1 MLMLFFWVL
10 ISSFLKFI
18 SKSIDLNGKKQNNEG
33 ASYFP
38 RLNSKI
44 HACINWSWNAKQISS
59 FINAF
64 DDPYVGAFTSIAG
77 SNLKI
82 HLKKSICI
90 EGPNKFHPYQSGI
103 IYRIEDNG
111 YYICAVDG
119 SLFVK
124 DIKIINDKNI
134 LSNFKLKIGDRLYS
148 SLKDIEKSLKTK
160 ISYNSEGLIIK
171 NNEN

>member
-1 MLMLFFWVL
+1 MCSDKFTAVTLHKIDEGIDTGNIILQKKIELPNYSITPLENDLLTNNLALELLKEF
-10 ISSFLKFI
+10 IEKFI

-38 RLNSKI
+38 RLNSNI

-77 SNLKI
+77 SKLKI

-90 EGPNKFHPYQSGI
+90 EGCLLYTSPSP
-103 IYRIEDNG
+103 RD
-111 YYICAVDG
+111 
-119 SLFVK
+119 
-124 DIKIINDKNI
+124 
-134 LSNFKLKIGDRLYS
+134 DR
-148 SLKDIEKSLKTK
+148 
-160 ISYNSEGLIIK
+160 
-171 NNEN
+171 